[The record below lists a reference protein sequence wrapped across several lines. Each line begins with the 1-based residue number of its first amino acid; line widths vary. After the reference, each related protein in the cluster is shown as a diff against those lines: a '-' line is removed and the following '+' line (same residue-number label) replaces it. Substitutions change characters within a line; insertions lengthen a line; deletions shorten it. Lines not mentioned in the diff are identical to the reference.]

1 MDVFLDGKRVC
12 LAAKKLG
19 AAPGLMTLGVTF
31 RLRRKRVAWWS
42 CYGSIVYGSIVLSLG
57 GSTNGVWRLTTRCCS
72 TPPFVDA
79 MAER

>member
-42 CYGSIVYGSIVLSLG
+42 CYGSIVLRIDRVECGREHQSRLETYDEVLLDSAI
-57 GSTNGVWRLTTRCCS
+57 C
-72 TPPFVDA
+72 
-79 MAER
+79 